1 MSFIKPTTNSSPFA
15 TSTAW
20 ANIAGAS
27 AYNQSW
33 ISVFTTPQNN
43 TTATLDSGEAISM
56 TSGQNTTNVSRYYYD
71 NHNDYALSGHLYYT
85 SGQSLSESS
94 DEIICVDNAFTI
106 YGADQMD
113 STVSRTHIIKV
124 EP

>member
-1 MSFIKPTTNSSPFA
+1 MSFIKPTSNSSPFA
-15 TSTAW
+15 SSTAW

-27 AYNQSW
+27 SYNQNW

-43 TTATLDSGEAISM
+43 TTATINKGQAISM

-94 DEIICVDNAFTI
+94 DEIICVDNAFLI

-113 STVSRTHIIKV
+113 STVSRTHIIRI
-124 EP
+124 EL

>member
-1 MSFIKPTTNSSPFA
+1 MSFIQPTSNHSPFA
-15 TSTAW
+15 SSTAW

-27 AYNQSW
+27 AYNQNW
-33 ISVFTTPQNN
+33 ISVFTDGQNN

-56 TSGQNTTNVSRYYYD
+56 TSGQNTSSLSRYYYN

-85 SGQSLSESS
+85 AGQSLSESS
-94 DEIICVDNAFTI
+94 DEIICVDNAFKI
-106 YGADQMD
+106 LNADQMD
-113 STVSRTHIIKV
+113 SSVSRTHIIKV